1 MITHVEVQ
9 TSIGGPWR
17 RAELTDERGYK
28 HPVIVLDGEHEVRG
42 VAEVVFIRPR
52 VGTDCMMLDAARA
65 AGYTILEEHR
75 R

>member
-9 TSIGGPWR
+9 LNFGGPWR

-42 VAEVVFIRPR
+42 VAEVLFIRSQ
-52 VGTDCMMLDAARA
+52 VGTDSAMLDAARA
-65 AGYTILEEHR
+65 AGYTVLEEHNR
-75 R
+75 